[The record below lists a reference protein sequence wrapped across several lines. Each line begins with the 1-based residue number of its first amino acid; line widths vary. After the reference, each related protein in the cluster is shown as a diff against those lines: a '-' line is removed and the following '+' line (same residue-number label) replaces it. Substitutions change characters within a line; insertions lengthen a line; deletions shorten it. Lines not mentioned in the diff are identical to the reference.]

1 SFAEQRT
8 ALDLVGL
15 ANQQADLD
23 FNGDQVSSLLTTLIA
38 EAPADVVEQMIEAE
52 KAAKSSDTAG
62 PPSPPAS
69 DQHTE
74 QSAAQQR
81 KTLELLQTLIARKLA
96 TLPDQ

>member
-1 SFAEQRT
+1 LYYRQ
-8 ALDLVGL
+8 
-15 ANQQADLD
+15 
-23 FNGDQVSSLLTTLIA
+23 A

-52 KAAKSSDTAG
+52 KAAKTSFDTTG

-74 QSAAQQR
+74 QSVAQQR
-81 KTLELLQTLIARKLA
+81 KSLELLQTLIARKLA